1 MIEQH
6 PDESAKAFYAYECY
20 QSLGPGR
27 SIALAYAKYRQHDHD
42 TVAKISGSFI
52 EWKNRFNWDERVK
65 ICDASEAA
73 AARERQRALDD
84 KAYQEELESFRRV
97 QLNAGKTGT
106 AIVLNLKA
114 KILAW
119 SETHPTIS
127 TWTEALIVARII
139 STIEMSSAEQWA
151 KALHV
156 DRLLEQMLDNS
167 EIDC

>member
-6 PDESAKAFYAYECY
+6 PDESTKAFHAYECY
-20 QSLGPGR
+20 QSLGAGR

>member
-6 PDESAKAFYAYECY
+6 PDESTKAFHAYECY
-20 QSLGPGR
+20 QSLGAGR

-73 AARERQRALDD
+73 AARERQRAIDD
-84 KAYQEELESFRRV
+84 EAYQEELEQFRRL
-97 QLNAGKTGT
+97 QLSAGKQGV
-106 AIVLNLKA
+106 AIALNLKT
-114 KILAW
+114 KLLKW
-119 SETHPTIS
+119 VETHPTIT
-127 TWTEALIVARII
+127 TWTDAVAVSLILSRLEIVA
-139 STIEMSSAEQWA
+139 AEQWA
-151 KALHV
+151 KALHI
-156 DRLLEQMLDNS
+156 DRLLEQMLDDS

>member
-6 PDESAKAFYAYECY
+6 PDESTKAFHAYECY
-20 QSLGPGR
+20 QSLGAGR

-73 AARERQRALDD
+73 AARERQRAIDD
-84 KAYQEELESFRRV
+84 EAYQEELEQFRRL
-97 QLNAGKTGT
+97 QLSAGKQGV
-106 AIVLNLKA
+106 AIALNLKT
-114 KILAW
+114 KLLKW
-119 SETHPTIS
+119 VETHPTITNWADAVAVS
-127 TWTEALIVARII
+127 LILSRLEIVA
-139 STIEMSSAEQWA
+139 AEQWA
-151 KALHV
+151 KALHI
-156 DRLLEQMLDNS
+156 DRLLEQMLDDS